1 MILITIQIIVIE
13 CSYND
18 YLSEYKTK
26 YSSSTENVDKHEIL
40 SVLYA
45 QSKISEKLEKNMAKI
60 FIPLFFICSV
70 LRPLGKI
77 SMALLLEFSTN
88 ELEVLTAFRQ
98 YTYVTTG
105 LAPFLAYIVLVIVND
120 FTVTIII
127 ISIICLIYFICSLF
141 FIHEIIEFEAYKIE
155 EYKKNDR

>member
-1 MILITIQIIVIE
+1 
-13 CSYND
+13 
-18 YLSEYKTK
+18 
-26 YSSSTENVDKHEIL
+26 
-40 SVLYA
+40 
-45 QSKISEKLEKNMAKI
+45 MAKI

-120 FTVTIII
+120 FTVTFII

-141 FIHEIIEFEAYKIE
+141 FINESIRWHYEYCEWKELTIIITKLFNINNDNSINYKNLLQITSV
-155 EYKKNDR
+155 N